1 MTSEALTSFPSAK
14 RHDFGRLWPDHLGEN
29 NKQTWQ
35 TKNTWYLSS
44 YGIYGTSCVGF
55 PSLPWLARNLSVALF
70 PLETSPWGN
79 SDALSGHV
87 PRFLPLEMP
96 RLLFAHGYQCQ
107 APGEWDPETPL
118 LTMDRGTN
126 LVAKLNNHFLLYGS
140 ESQVY
145 TPAQITELNALHFK
159 ALRAILRV
167 NSSYYH
173 RVLHPS
179 DAPCSNEHL
188 LSLAYPHAPY
198 VYPPS
203 LAISNA
209 RIRLL
214 GHILRHPADIEHSL
228 CFNKS
233 LTLRTISSPYR
244 RGAPRAHWPEIVLAE
259 SQFRFLC
266 LINGTRP
273 EPGNFLHPFYTHCT
287 LQQLR
292 EWVSPPMPQW
302 YNTTRQMHQL
312 SPLAQEREFW
322 KQLFPWIEKPKALH
336 SAYCWCVA

>member
-1 MTSEALTSFPSAK
+1 MARTQETMHRLLHLLQHLALQRGLK
-14 RHDFGRLWPDHLGEN
+14 LNLG
-29 NKQTWQ
+29 KCQLLQ
-35 TKNTWYLSS
+35 IHS
-44 YGIYGTSCVGF
+44 
-55 PSLPWLARNLSVALF
+55 SLPISLSITVTSDVACDCIF
-70 PLETSPWGN
+70 CHTANAKPLNPA
-79 SDALSGHV
+79 ALSAPISVVEAAKYLGAYISKNGSAQPDVNYRCSQASSAFHCLR
-87 PRFLPLEMP
+87 PAFSHPLISTK
-96 RLLFAHGYQCQ
+96 RKFQIYSQIVLAI
-107 APGEWDPETPL
+107 
-118 LTMDRGTN
+118 
-126 LVAKLNNHFLLYGS
+126 LLYGS

-145 TPAQITELNALHFK
+145 TPAQISKLNALHFK

-266 LINGTRP
+266 LITGTRP

-287 LQQLR
+287 LEQLR
-292 EWVSPPMPQW
+292 EWVSPHMPEC

-312 SPLAQEREFW
+312 SPLAQERELW
-322 KQLFPWIEKPKALH
+322 KQLFP
-336 SAYCWCVA
+336 